1 MTDQRASGADGP
13 VRRVRSKGP
22 RRLSLVAAIL
32 VCAALQSGVAAAQH
46 GETASADGATIE
58 EIVVTGTRIN
68 RRDFITSSPLVTV
81 SSDHIRFSGQPTLEE
96 TLNQLPQVLPQPG
109 RSSNYNAS
117 ADAGVGAAFVDLR
130 GLGAGRSLVLLNGR
144 RVAPSGVGNA
154 VDLNLIP
161 QFLVERIEIITGGAS
176 AVYGSDAIA
185 GVVNLI
191 TKKDYS
197 GVGIEAS
204 ATMAD
209 AGDAE
214 TYDVN
219 VVFGHN
225 FANGRGNVSVFANWM
240 ERESLLA
247 SEREF
252 TSVYYEEDWE
262 GNLVPTGS
270 SRTAAGAVLW
280 PAADLGD
287 GPVQVTFNPD
297 GTPREYV
304 HELDHYNFAEVSY
317 LQVPID
323 RRAIGAIGHYDLAGS
338 VEAYFEA
345 SYVRNEPERNM
356 APTPSFEFA
365 MVNLD
370 NPVLTPESRQLFSD
384 YYVCGPNIACIAF
397 ARRLVELG
405 PRRVKDERD
414 YYRLLAGVRGEFREG
429 WAIDAW
435 ATYTSESTTTYLRG
449 DASRSRL
456 LQGLLVDPAS
466 SECFDPSGGCV
477 PLDLFGEGR
486 LSSEGVEFLRFP
498 PYENDTERTHKLAS
512 VVVSGSPIETWA
524 GPVDTALGIE
534 WRSEDTRFDPDEAL
548 YTGDALGYFSLDPI
562 GGKTEVLEAY
572 AEAIV
577 PLASDLRWADYLGL
591 EIGVR
596 YSDYEHSGGSW
607 TYKLGGEWRPVDG
620 LGIRAMHQRSAR
632 APNAR
637 ELFEEQRLSE
647 GVFVWDDVRD
657 DPCSA
662 SADPVG
668 TGIVD
673 KCVLQG
679 LPADQVGIFEATPFY
694 PVEYLTGGNPD
705 LDPETGE
712 TLTLGIVLSP
722 VALPHWN
729 FAVDY
734 FLIELE
740 DAIGNIDAASIC
752 FSAENTSNVFCDK
765 LSRDATGNVA
775 EIEEL
780 LNNRGLVE
788 TEGIDTQITYAREL
802 EQGIGNRPG
811 KVSAELSWTH
821 LLSYKVQENPATE
834 VLDCAGYFGWP
845 CLRGNGTHPEDRVT
859 ANLHYSTGPV
869 SAHLTWRWI
878 DGTDNAMPMM
888 AYIWG
893 IPAPDLAVPSINS
906 ENYVDLG
913 LSYEFDEALLVRFGA
928 NNLLDNDAPMM
939 GGAVSVFNTDTGLYD
954 VFGRSYY
961 LTLSAEF

>member
-1 MTDQRASGADGP
+1 MTDRSASGVHGP
-13 VRRVRSKGP
+13 QQARCAGP
-22 RRLSLVAAIL
+22 RRLSLAAAVL
-32 VCAALQSGVAAAQH
+32 VCAALQSGVH
-46 GETASADGATIE
+46 ADENDEQTSVEGATIE
-58 EIVVTGTRIN
+58 EIVVTGTRIK

-81 SSDHIRFSGQPTLEE
+81 SPEHLRFSGQPTLEE

-109 RSSNYNAS
+109 RSSNYTAS
-117 ADAGVGAAFVDLR
+117 ADAGVGAAVVDLR

-191 TKKDYS
+191 TKRNYS
-197 GVGIEAS
+197 GIGIEAS
-204 ATMAD
+204 ATTA
-209 AGDAE
+209 AVGDAE

-219 VVFGHN
+219 VVLGHN

-252 TSVYYEEDWE
+252 TRVVYEEDWE

-304 HELDHYNFAEVSY
+304 HETDHYNFAEVNY
-317 LQVPID
+317 LQVPIN
-323 RRAIGAIGHYDLAGS
+323 RRAIGTIGHYDLAES
-338 VEAYFEA
+338 IEAYFEA

-365 MVNLD
+365 TVNLD
-370 NPVLTPESRQLFSD
+370 NPVLTPEAQQLFSD
-384 YYVCGPNIACIAF
+384 FYTCGPNTACIAF

-405 PRRVKDERD
+405 PRRIKDDRD
-414 YYRLLAGVRGEFREG
+414 YYRLLAGLRGELSEN
-429 WAIDAW
+429 WSVDAW
-435 ATYTSESTTTYLRG
+435 ATFTSESTTTYLSG

-466 SECFDPSGGCV
+466 SECLDPSGGCV

-486 LSSEGVEFLRFP
+486 LSTAGIEFLRFA
-498 PYENDTERTHKLAS
+498 PYENDTERTHKRAS
-512 VVVSGSPIETWA
+512 VVVSGSPMDTWA
-524 GPVDTALGIE
+524 GPLDTAFGVE
-534 WRSEDTRFDPDEAL
+534 WHSEDTRFDPDEAL
-548 YTGDALGYFSLDPI
+548 YTGDALGYFSIEPV

-572 AEAIV
+572 AEAMV
-577 PLASDLRWADYLGL
+577 PLANDLRWADYLGL
-591 EIGVR
+591 EVGAR

-607 TYKLGGEWRPVDG
+607 TYKLGGEWRPVAG
-620 LGIRAMHQRSAR
+620 LRVRAMHQRSAR

-637 ELFEEQRLSE
+637 ELFEEQRLSD
-647 GVFVWDDVRD
+647 GVFVFDDVRD

-668 TGIVD
+668 SGVAD

-712 TLTLGIVLSP
+712 TLTLGIVLTP

-729 FAVDY
+729 FAADY
-734 FLIELE
+734 FLIELQ
-740 DAIGNIDAASIC
+740 DAIGGIDAASIC
-752 FSAENTSNVFCDK
+752 FSARNTSNVFCDK
-765 LSRDATGNVA
+765 LRRDATGNVA

-788 TEGIDTQITYAREL
+788 TEGIDTQITYAADL
-802 EQGIGNRPG
+802 ERAVGSRPG
-811 KVSAELSWTH
+811 KFSAELSWTH
-821 LLSYKVQENPATE
+821 LLSYKMQENPATE
-834 VLDCAGYFGWP
+834 VLECAGYFGWP

-859 ANLHYSTGPV
+859 ANFHYATGPAAV
-869 SAHLTWRWI
+869 HLTWRWI
-878 DGTDNAMPMM
+878 AGTDNAVPMM
-888 AYIWG
+888 AYILG
-893 IPAPDLAVPSINS
+893 VPSPELAVPSINS

-913 LSYEFDEALLVRFGA
+913 LSYEFGEALLVRFGA
-928 NNLLDNDAPMM
+928 NNVLDNGAPMM
-939 GGAVSVFNTDTGLYD
+939 AGSVSPFNTDTGLYD